1 MPPVEDQA
9 STDSLLT
16 DRELFFFFGG
26 HEYVTPANSASA
38 GQRRAEPPEHQEGRG
53 QTKEPPKRIKNPLT
67 ETS

>member
-26 HEYVTPANSASA
+26 HEYVYLLEIKICSCVHRVPQENS
-38 GQRRAEPPEHQEGRG
+38 R
-53 QTKEPPKRIKNPLT
+53 
-67 ETS
+67 